1 MQSLLLQSNRSGQHM
16 NQAPE
21 PSAALGAH
29 LVMQGSQKACPQRS
43 TSGLRPSGLAS
54 LFPPFLSVLLPLA
67 GALLGPA
74 AAAAPLLPP
83 APSRGA
89 EGLAS
94 PSAPSIS
101 TSIDPPAAAAAA
113 RRVAVAAREL
123 PAAASAEDPAGAD
136 GLGGAGAGERADAAA
151 RAAAAAPAAV
161 SGVSKSS
168 RQIGQLLDAYC
179 CLRMAAWSRLIAASL
194 SAHAC
199 RSRHHT
205 AQHSARHKTAGQC
218 YRVSSWSTS

>member
-1 MQSLLLQSNRSGQHM
+1 M
-16 NQAPE
+16 
-21 PSAALGAH
+21 
-29 LVMQGSQKACPQRS
+29 VMQASQKACPQRS

-54 LFPPFLSVLLPLA
+54 LFPPFLSVLPLA
-67 GALLGPA
+67 GAPSPLPALRPLLGPA
-74 AAAAPLLPP
+74 AAVAPLLPP

-101 TSIDPPAAAAAA
+101 TSIDPPAATAAA

-123 PAAASAEDPAGAD
+123 PAASNEDPAGAD

-194 SAHAC
+194 SAQAC
-199 RSRHHT
+199 SSASYST
-205 AQHSARHKTAGQC
+205 AQHSGAVLSCQQLVNKLRA
-218 YRVSSWSTS
+218 